1 MVAAA
6 AAAVVVMVVV
16 FLRPMAPEVVV
27 MEAETEMAE
36 TAVAEAVEVVVT
48 VRASPRLFG
57 AARIPRRNF
66 SSTTSCRHRC
76 RHLSNL
82 RRCWSLCAR
91 SRR

>member
-1 MVAAA
+1 MA
-6 AAAVVVMVVV
+6 AAAVVVVVVV

-27 MEAETEMAE
+27 MEAETE
-36 TAVAEAVEVVVT
+36 TAVAEVEVEEEVVVT

-82 RRCWSLCAR
+82 RRFWSLCAR

>member
-1 MVAAA
+1 MA
-6 AAAVVVMVVV
+6 AAAVVVVVVV

-27 MEAETEMAE
+27 MEAEAEAE
-36 TAVAEAVEVVVT
+36 TAVAEAAEVEAVVT

-82 RRCWSLCAR
+82 RRFWSLCAR